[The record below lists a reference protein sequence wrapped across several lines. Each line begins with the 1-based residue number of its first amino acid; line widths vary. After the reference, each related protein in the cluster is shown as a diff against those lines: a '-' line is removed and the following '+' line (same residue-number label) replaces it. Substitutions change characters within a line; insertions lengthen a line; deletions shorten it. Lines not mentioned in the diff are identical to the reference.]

1 MRRLIMGMVLSTLIL
16 GCSAAQRPRG
26 MNTSAPVRHQES
38 IAAGVAATMD
48 DRESETIGTLGGAT
62 IELKKYELVDLVS
75 DYLIRYINEKAGL
88 NVERV
93 QINDT
98 DSIKLIAS
106 KNKVRAVIIL
116 RIKSL
121 KLFSNDVMPRLIGA
135 ELTLDLSVFDET
147 GQEVYRRPVI
157 SHSENPIES
166 PGVEKNAKELIES
179 VIKNSLSQ
187 YGKDA
192 ELKKIIAKFKYGGL
206 GATFAQIF

>member
-16 GCSAAQRPRG
+16 GCSTVQRPKG
-26 MNTSAPVRHQES
+26 IDTSTPVQHQES

-62 IELKKYELVDLVS
+62 IAIKKNDLVDLVS
-75 DYLIRYINEKAGL
+75 NYLIRYINEKAGL

-93 QINDT
+93 EISDT

-106 KNKVRAVIIL
+106 KNKVKAVIIL

-121 KLFSNDVMPRLIGA
+121 KLFSNDVMPGLIGA
-135 ELTLDLSVFDET
+135 ELILELSVFDET
-147 GQEVYRRPVI
+147 GQEIYRRPVI
-157 SHSENPIES
+157 SHFENPIES
-166 PGVEKNAKELIES
+166 PVVEKNAKELIES
-179 VIKNSLSQ
+179 VIKNGLSQ

-192 ELKKIIAKFKYGGL
+192 ELKNIIAKFKYGGV
-206 GATFAQIF
+206 GAALAQIF